1 RIAARAE
8 DLLFELPYERA
19 RWLAAE
25 IDRYV
30 FREKVTLTA
39 HDTDRAALL
48 LAGPATETTLATL
61 GLGLP
66 TALWGW
72 GPGRIG
78 DVSCDVTRADWFGDT
93 PAVTIWVATDDL
105 AQALDQV
112 IEAAREHGGDIVD
125 HDAFEACRVAAGRPR
140 FPHDLDEDT

>member
-1 RIAARAE
+1 TNDVISLTTGHGCYAALLTDKGKIQTDIRIAARAE

-48 LAGPATETTLATL
+48 LAGPATETPLATL

-112 IEAAREHGGDIVD
+112 
-125 HDAFEACRVAAGRPR
+125 
-140 FPHDLDEDT
+140 